1 MAFLRAMAKW
11 LGPVALLALIPS
23 AAGSDDPR
31 ALFTDGGAAVVR
43 DVIDGDTVLLEDG
56 RQVRLVGIQAPKLPL
71 EREGFRAWPLAD
83 AAKARLEELVAGEPV
98 NLLYGGAAEDRY
110 SRRLAHLWLADGRW
124 VQRQMLLAGL
134 ARVYTF
140 ADNRAGATHLLA
152 AEAEARAAG
161 RGIWADPYYAIRAP
175 DETSDFYDSFQI
187 VDGTIRSAAL
197 VRGTLYLNFGEN
209 WRHDFT
215 VRILRKHARH
225 FPDADAFEGRRVEVR
240 GWLFARNGPMID
252 ATHPEQIVFR
262 ADSAEDREGVR

>member
-1 MAFLRAMAKW
+1 MAKW

-23 AAGSDDPR
+23 AAGSYDPK

-56 RQVRLVGIQAPKLPL
+56 RQVRLVGIQAPKPPL
-71 EREGFRAWPLAD
+71 GREGGRESFRAWPLAD
-83 AAKARLEELVAGEPV
+83 AAKARLEELAAGERV
-98 NLLYGGAAEDRY
+98 GLFYGGRAEDRY
-110 SRRLAHLWLADGRW
+110 GRRLAHLWLADGRW
-124 VQRQMLLAGL
+124 AQRQMLLAGL

-140 ADNRAGATHLLA
+140 ADNRAGAAQLLA

-161 RGIWADPYYAIRAP
+161 RGIWADPYYAARTP
-175 DETSDFYDSFQI
+175 DEASDFYDSFQI

-209 WRHDFT
+209 WRRDFT

-252 ATHPEQIVFR
+252 ATHPEQIVFK
-262 ADSAEDREGVR
+262 ADKAED